1 MQGTPQ
7 GVPFFV
13 EQPATVLGNYLPGT
27 GLYPA
32 AGAAYAG
39 KHGTKVRFPAGT
51 CGGRLCRAVPA
62 GSGAA
67 FSWAPVPGDA
77 AAGRPSHA
85 GYPAQPLD
93 ISWGKIWTG
102 CRKQRR
108 TGKNWERRGTEPEL
122 AAIRERLEYGEIAGQ
137 GSLDARQRRL
147 ITLVVLAAIQTP
159 EGIGEETRAALHQGV
174 RPEEIRE
181 ALYQCAPYI
190 GFPRTEAAL
199 RHADAALEAAGIA
212 LPLPEGGTVTEEDR
226 FEKGLAV
233 QTGIFGDAI
242 SKMHASAPEGQ
253 REILV
258 RHLSAFCF
266 GDIYTRTGLDLPL
279 RELLTFCIISAL
291 GGCEAQVKAHVQ
303 GNAAV
308 GNGKQL
314 LVDALLQML
323 PSIGFPRTLNALAC
337 VNSVLPEA

>member
-1 MQGTPQ
+1 MKKRWLSLAVAAT
-7 GVPFFV
+7 
-13 EQPATVLGNYLPGT
+13 AAITVLAGCGSKAAET
-27 GLYPA
+27 TAAATEAATTEAASSEAAESSAEETKAEAAAEGEIPA
-32 AGAAYAG
+32 PEGDDNKISIG
-39 KHGTKVRFPAGT
+39 VT
-51 CGGRLCRAVPA
+51 
-62 GSGAA
+62 
-67 FSWAPVPGDA
+67 PVP
-77 AAGRPSHA
+77 HA
-85 GYPAQPLD
+85 EIVNDVVVPKLEAVGWDVEVVEFNDYVQPNT
-93 ISWGKIWTG
+93 S
-102 CRKQRR
+102 
-108 TGKNWERRGTEPEL
+108 
-122 AAIRERLEYGEIAGQ
+122 LEDGEIAGQ
-137 GSLDARQRRL
+137 GCLDARQRRL

-212 LPLPEGGTVTEEDR
+212 LPLPEGGTVSEEDR

-323 PSIGFPRTLNALAC
+323 PCIGFPRTLNALAC